1 MILALQ
7 ESLRSASA
15 FTSLKTHH
23 LAMQAALWLP
33 AGSGKLWLSA
43 ALTAC
48 FAVLG
53 RLARGVTTAGAVAGA
68 LACFALLQGLG
79 TGGFS
84 ALLMVFALTWIAT
97 RIGYRRKQQLGT
109 AEPRTGR
116 GALQVLA
123 NLGIASVCAFA
134 YATIWPDWRLAIAAC
149 AALAEAAADTV
160 SSEIGQAAGGLPR
173 LVTTWRKAAPGTDGA
188 VSFAGT
194 LAGTAAAVI
203 VGLTCVVTG
212 LLPWHSSAICAGA
225 AVIGMLADS
234 FLGATLERKGLLDNN
249 AVNFLSTTIAAA
261 AAFLFS

>member
-1 MILALQ
+1 MILALRQ
-7 ESLRSASA
+7 TFKSFGDPIPLKIQDLGVHTA
-15 FTSLKTHH
+15 F
-23 LAMQAALWLP
+23 WLQH
-33 AGSGKLWLSA
+33 GSSKLWLSA

-53 RLARGVTTAGAVAGA
+53 RLVRGVTTAGAVAGA

-97 RIGYRRKQQLGT
+97 RIGYRRKQRLGT

-123 NLGIASVCAFA
+123 NLGMASLCACA
-134 YATIWPDWRLAIAAC
+134 YATIWPDWPLAVAAC
-149 AALAEAAADTV
+149 ATLAEAAADTV
-160 SSEIGQAAGGLPR
+160 SSEIGQAAGGVPR
-173 LVTTWRKAAPGTDGA
+173 LVTTWRKAPPGTDGA

-203 VGLTCVVTG
+203 VGLTCVVNG
-212 LLPWHSSAICAGA
+212 LLPWHSFAICAGA

-234 FLGATLERKGLLDNN
+234 ILGATLERKGLLGNN
-249 AVNFLSTTIAAA
+249 TVNFLSTAIAAA
-261 AAFLFS
+261 AGFWLS